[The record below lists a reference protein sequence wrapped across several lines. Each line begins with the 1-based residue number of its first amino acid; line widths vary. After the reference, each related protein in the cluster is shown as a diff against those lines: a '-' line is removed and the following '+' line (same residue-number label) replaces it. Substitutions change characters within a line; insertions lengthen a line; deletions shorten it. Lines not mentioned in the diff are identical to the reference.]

1 MPAIRNTKKSLVE
14 RLSLKQESVKDKSLL
29 ERIGMD
35 PTPSTKL
42 YDKLIEADPC
52 WHKVDDFYFA
62 SCPPELHFRKNKKL
76 LRIKEYKELL
86 EPTLDRILPFF
97 TKMSENKTWAE
108 DPQYDSLW
116 KWFNRLQDIII
127 ELDKIGHKLTAKEWR
142 ILKGACKRLKNVDFS
157 KPATR
162 VPEICKALLELNITI
177 P

>member
-1 MPAIRNTKKSLVE
+1 MPAIRNTKKLLVE

-29 ERIGMD
+29 ERIGIN
-35 PTPSTKL
+35 PTPSTELYNKL
-42 YDKLIEADPC
+42 VEADPC
-52 WHKVDDFYFA
+52 WHKVDNLYFS
-62 SCPPELHFRKNKKL
+62 SCPLELHFCKNKKL

-86 EPTLDRILPFF
+86 EPTLDCISSFF

-108 DPQYDSLW
+108 NPQYDSLW
-116 KWFNRLQDIII
+116 KWFNWLQDIII
-127 ELDKIGHKLTAKEWR
+127 ELDEIGHKLTAKEWR
-142 ILKGACKRLKNVDFS
+142 ILKDACKRPKNIDFS

>member
-14 RLSLKQESVKDKSLL
+14 RLSLKQESAKDKSLL
-29 ERIGMD
+29 ERIGME

-42 YDKLIEADPC
+42 YDKLVEADPC
-52 WHKVDDFYFA
+52 WHKVDNFYFA

-86 EPTLDRILPFF
+86 EPTLDRISPFF

-127 ELDKIGHKLTAKEWR
+127 ELDEIGHKLTAKEWR

-162 VPEICKALLELNITI
+162 IPEICKALLELNITI